1 MIAEAPTSESQKGR
15 RRGGVATVL
24 LVYAFAVIMAGTT
37 LPTPMYA
44 LFATNMGFTVLT
56 TTMIYAAYAGGVLAA
71 LLVFGRWSDAIG
83 RRPVLLGGVVTAVV
97 SGAMFLLADSVLAL
111 VAARVLSGLSAGVFT
126 GTATAA
132 IIEAAPPK
140 WRSRAAATAT
150 IANIGGLGAGPLLAG
165 VLVQYC
171 PAPLQLAFVMHIV
184 LAVAA
189 GFAVIGVPETSTK
202 TGHLGMRRLRLPV
215 QGRATFA
222 LAAVGTFA
230 GFACMGLFAALAP
243 SFLSTMIGIDNHAAA
258 GVVASCAFLA
268 SAVAQPAANRIQP
281 QRAMAL
287 GCATLVIG
295 MIALTAAL
303 VTTSLAGLVVA
314 AIISGAGQG
323 ISFSRGMAALTE
335 DAPVGRRAEVG
346 SALFVVA
353 YIAISLPVIGEGLV
367 ADRWGLRSA
376 GIGFAVAVGVL
387 AAGCLIALLTRQPRR
402 RSGRA
407 RSRCR
412 AAHPHRGGGGRTAH
426 DVHDRL
432 VPDYAIGVDAGL
444 ETVSMLL
451 EPTSVVAKAW
461 EQIHRRITPKR
472 TARVQESYEPL
483 HDLAAADARS
493 RHRSQPFGRQ

>member
-1 MIAEAPTSESQKGR
+1 
-15 RRGGVATVL
+15 VATVL
-24 LVYAFAVIMAGTT
+24 LAYAFAVIMAGTT

-44 LFATNMGFTVLT
+44 LYATTMHFTVLT

-71 LLVFGRWSDAIG
+71 LVVFGRWSDAIG
-83 RRPVLLGGVVTAVV
+83 RRPVLLGGVVVAVA
-97 SGAMFLLADSVLAL
+97 SAAMFLLADTVLDL

-140 WRSRAAATAT
+140 WRTAAPAIAT

-189 GFAVIGVPETSTK
+189 GLAVIGVPETSTK
-202 TGHLGMRRLRLPV
+202 TGYLGMQRLRLPAQV
-215 QGRATFA
+215 RATFA
-222 LAAVGTFA
+222 LAAIGTFA
-230 GFACMGLFAALAP
+230 GFACVGLFAALAP

-268 SAVAQPAANRIQP
+268 SAVAQVAVKRIQP

-314 AIISGAGQG
+314 AMTSGAGQG
-323 ISFSRGMAALTE
+323 ISFSRGLASVTE
-335 DAPVGRRAEVG
+335 ATPADRRAEVS

-376 GIGFAVAVGVL
+376 GIGFAVSVGVL

-402 RSGRA
+402 QPGPA
-407 RSRCR
+407 RSWC
-412 AAHPHRGGGGRTAH
+412 
-426 DVHDRL
+426 
-432 VPDYAIGVDAGL
+432 
-444 ETVSMLL
+444 
-451 EPTSVVAKAW
+451 
-461 EQIHRRITPKR
+461 
-472 TARVQESYEPL
+472 
-483 HDLAAADARS
+483 
-493 RHRSQPFGRQ
+493 

>member
-1 MIAEAPTSESQKGR
+1 MIAEALTSAGPNSR

-24 LVYAFAVIMAGTT
+24 LAYAFAVIMAGTT

-44 LFATNMGFTVLT
+44 LYATTMHFTVLT

-71 LLVFGRWSDAIG
+71 LVVFGRWSDAIG
-83 RRPVLLGGVVTAVV
+83 RRPVLLGGVVVAVA
-97 SGAMFLLADSVLAL
+97 SAAMFLLADTVLDL

-140 WRSRAAATAT
+140 WRTAAPAIAT

-189 GFAVIGVPETSTK
+189 GLAVIGVPETSTK
-202 TGHLGMRRLRLPV
+202 TGHLGMQRLRLPAQV
-215 QGRATFA
+215 RATFA
-222 LAAVGTFA
+222 LAAIGTFA
-230 GFACMGLFAALAP
+230 GFACVGLFAALAP

-268 SAVAQPAANRIQP
+268 SAVAQVAVKRIQP

-295 MIALTAAL
+295 MITLTAAL
-303 VTTSLAGLVVA
+303 VSTSLAGLVVA
-314 AIISGAGQG
+314 AMISGAGQG
-323 ISFSRGMAALTE
+323 ISFSRGLASVTE
-335 DAPVGRRAEVG
+335 ATPADRRAEVS

-376 GIGFAVAVGVL
+376 GIGFAVSVGVL

-402 RSGRA
+402 QPGPA
-407 RSRCR
+407 RSWC
-412 AAHPHRGGGGRTAH
+412 
-426 DVHDRL
+426 
-432 VPDYAIGVDAGL
+432 
-444 ETVSMLL
+444 
-451 EPTSVVAKAW
+451 
-461 EQIHRRITPKR
+461 
-472 TARVQESYEPL
+472 
-483 HDLAAADARS
+483 
-493 RHRSQPFGRQ
+493 

>member
-1 MIAEAPTSESQKGR
+1 M
-15 RRGGVATVL
+15 

-44 LFATNMGFTVLT
+44 LYATTMHFTVLT

-71 LLVFGRWSDAIG
+71 MVVFGRWSDAIG
-83 RRPVLLGGVVTAVV
+83 RRPVLLGGVVAAVA
-97 SGAMFLLADSVLAL
+97 SGAIFLLADTVLAL
-111 VAARVLSGLSAGVFT
+111 VAARVLSGLSAGLFT

-132 IIEAAPPK
+132 IIEAAPAK
-140 WRSRAAATAT
+140 WRTRAAAIAT
-150 IANIGGLGAGPLLAG
+150 IANVGGLGAGPLLAG

-171 PAPLQLAFVMHIV
+171 PAPLQVAFVMHIV

-189 GFAVIGVPETSTK
+189 GVAVIGVPETSSR
-202 TGHLGMRRLRLPV
+202 TGHLGMQRLRLPV
-215 QGRATFA
+215 QMRATFA
-222 LAAVGTFA
+222 LASIGTFV

-258 GVVASCAFLA
+258 GVVASCGFLA
-268 SAVAQPAANRIQP
+268 SAVAQVAANRMQP

-323 ISFSRGMAALTE
+323 ISFSRGLAAVTE
-335 DAPVGRRAEVG
+335 ATPADRRAEVC

-376 GIGFAVAVGVL
+376 GIGFAVTVGLL
-387 AAGCLIALLTRQPRR
+387 AAGCLIALLTRQPRHQP
-402 RSGRA
+402 GRA
-407 RSRCR
+407 EAGVN
-412 AAHPHRGGGGRTAH
+412 AA
-426 DVHDRL
+426 
-432 VPDYAIGVDAGL
+432 
-444 ETVSMLL
+444 
-451 EPTSVVAKAW
+451 
-461 EQIHRRITPKR
+461 
-472 TARVQESYEPL
+472 
-483 HDLAAADARS
+483 
-493 RHRSQPFGRQ
+493 PFA